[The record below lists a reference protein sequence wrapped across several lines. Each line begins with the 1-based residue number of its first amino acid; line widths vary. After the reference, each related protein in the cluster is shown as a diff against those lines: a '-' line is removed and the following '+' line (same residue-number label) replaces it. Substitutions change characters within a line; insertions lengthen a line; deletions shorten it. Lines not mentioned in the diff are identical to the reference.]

1 MATFPSINP
10 TYNARKTTSS
20 QIRATQFND
29 GYQHRIMFGLI
40 DNQTAK
46 IFNLQWINLSEAD
59 ADTIE
64 TFLYARAND
73 QASFDYTPPEEA
85 SSMKFICKTWRKTI
99 PYPTYA
105 TIRAT
110 FEQVFEP

>member
-1 MATFPSINP
+1 MATFPAIQASYP
-10 TYNARKTTSS
+10 VEKTS
-20 QIRATQFND
+20 QPNVRTVELGD

-40 DNQTAK
+40 DNQTVK
-46 IFNLQWINLSEAD
+46 IFNLQWVNLSEAD

-73 QASFDYTPPEEA
+73 QASFDFTPPEEA